1 MNAPVRQAPYC
12 DCHIHVFPR
21 EESSCAA
28 SSPRNAYAKA
38 VYQPPRKDI
47 ADFATEGAV
56 DGIGRAVL
64 IQASIDGTDNRFL
77 LETLQRARLAG
88 NDHAAPLALRGVVM
102 IDERSEGLAKMADA
116 GVRAIRVQDRARLG
130 HNDLA
135 RLPAL
140 AARAATQDW
149 HVELNTEPERYAALE
164 ALLPSLPGGQ
174 ALVLDHLGHVTPGA
188 SDALS
193 GLYRLLDS
201 GRVWIKLAP
210 TRVSRHVG
218 RYHDLSELVRQLA
231 ERYPER
237 CVWGSDWPHVM
248 TSPPLPTSR
257 AMLDFLER
265 VLTPTQRDAC
275 LTHNPATL
283 YRF

>member
-1 MNAPVRQAPYC
+1 MNPPVRPAPYC
-12 DCHIHVFPR
+12 DCHIHVFAR
-21 EESSCAA
+21 DDASRHSS
-28 SSPRNAYAKA
+28 SSQNAYAKA
-38 VYQPPRKDI
+38 AYQPPRKDI
-47 ADFATEGAV
+47 ADFATEAAV
-56 DGIGRAVL
+56 GGIGRAVL

-77 LETLQRARLAG
+77 LETLKRARLADNG
-88 NDHAAPLALRGVVM
+88 LAAPLELRGVVM
-102 IDERSEGLAKMADA
+102 IDERSEGLAAMADA
-116 GVRAIRVQDRARLG
+116 GVRAIRVQDRSRLG

-135 RLPAL
+135 RLPRL
-140 AARAATQDW
+140 AERAATQDW
-149 HVELNTEPERYAALE
+149 HVELNTEPERYAALA
-164 ALLPSLPGGQ
+164 ALLPTLPSGQ

-188 SDALS
+188 SDELS
-193 GLYRLLDS
+193 GLYRLLDT

-218 RYHDLSELVRQLA
+218 RYDDLGELVRQLA

-248 TSPPLPTSR
+248 TPPPLPASR
-257 AMLDFLER
+257 DMLDFLER
-265 VLTPTQRDAC
+265 VLTPAQRDAC